1 MVHWHDCEMVPIS
14 PEGSNVMY
22 NIIILPSEF
31 DMTGRPFALV
41 WSWLMSDMIS
51 DVSTYIPGKE
61 LDCRGI
67 TFLIQN
73 F

>member
-1 MVHWHDCEMVPIS
+1 
-14 PEGSNVMY
+14 MY